1 MFGRGGGVMNTK
13 SQTQQDYY
21 QSLYDIASAIN
32 STHRSEAVLRTV
44 VEMVATSMES
54 KGCSLMLLAP
64 DRKTLMHRAAHGLSD
79 WYVRKGPVS
88 ADKSIA
94 EALQGRPVAILN
106 ASEDDRIQYRKQAKE
121 EGIASIL
128 CVPVMLRDEVIG
140 VIRVY
145 ASEPRHFTSADTYF
159 VGAVANLGAIAL
171 ENATL
176 SEALEKDYQT
186 LQEDMSQWTAAL
198 GWEWMVQESVIPVQE

>member
-1 MFGRGGGVMNTK
+1 MNST
-13 SQTQQDYY
+13 SETQQDYY
-21 QSLYDIASAIN
+21 QSLYDIASAVN
-32 STHRSEAVLRTV
+32 STHRSEDVLRTM

-64 DRKTLMHRAAHGLSD
+64 ERKTLMHRAAYGLSD

-88 ADKSIA
+88 ADRSIA
-94 EALQGRPVAILN
+94 EALRGKPVAILN
-106 ASEDDRIQYRKQAKE
+106 ASEDDRIQYRKQARE

-128 CVPVMLRDEVIG
+128 CVPVILRDEVVG

-145 ASEPRHFTSADTYF
+145 TSESRHFTSADTYF

-176 SEALEKDYQT
+176 REALEKDYQT
-186 LQEDMSQWTAAL
+186 LQQDMSQWTAAL

>member
-1 MFGRGGGVMNTK
+1 MNSK
-13 SQTQQDYY
+13 SQIQQDYY
-21 QSLYDIASAIN
+21 QSLYDIASAVN
-32 STHRSEAVLRTV
+32 SAHRSEDVLRTV
-44 VEMVATSMES
+44 VEMVAGSLES

-79 WYVRKGPVS
+79 RYVRKGPVS
-88 ADKSIA
+88 ADRSIA

-145 ASEPRHFTSADTYF
+145 ASEPRHFTSEDTYF

-176 SEALEKDYQT
+176 REALEKDYQT
-186 LQEDMSQWTAAL
+186 LKEDMSQWTAAL